1 MNSFQLRRLVKHLP
15 HYMPLL
21 GILFFGFWGFYTFSY
36 DRIFQLAVAVGVSF
50 GYVTWGVVHH
60 HIHNDLSLEV
70 VLEYIF
76 VSLLGMVLV
85 FSMISA
91 A

>member
-1 MNSFQLRRLVKHLP
+1 MNYHLQRVVKHLP
-15 HYMPLL
+15 HYLPLV

-36 DRIFQLAVAVGVSF
+36 DRIFQLAVAVGVAF

-60 HIHNDLSLEV
+60 YVHKDLYLEV

-76 VSLLGMVLV
+76 VSILGLVLV
-85 FSMISA
+85 FSLIIA

>member
-1 MNSFQLRRLVKHLP
+1 
-15 HYMPLL
+15 
-21 GILFFGFWGFYTFSY
+21 
-36 DRIFQLAVAVGVSF
+36 VGVAF

-60 HIHNDLSLEV
+60 YVHKDLYLEV

-76 VSLLGMVLV
+76 VSILGLVLV
-85 FSMISA
+85 FSLIIA